1 MPRIGQGYYL
11 NSLNIRG
18 KDNDFFIGEE
28 KVPEENLNIYQD
40 MDYYFLYLHDMT
52 FILNLVKT
60 R

>member
-18 KDNDFFIGEE
+18 KDNDFFYH
-28 KVPEENLNIYQD
+28 IYQD
-40 MDYYFLYLHDMT
+40 MDYYFLYLHSLT
-52 FILNLVKT
+52 LILNLVKT